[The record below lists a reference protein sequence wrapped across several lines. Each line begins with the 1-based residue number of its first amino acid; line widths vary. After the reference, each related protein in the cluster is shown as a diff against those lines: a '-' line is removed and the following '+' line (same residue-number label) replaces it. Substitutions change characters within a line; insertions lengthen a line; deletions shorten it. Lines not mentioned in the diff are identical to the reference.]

1 MACADGWVNELVWIL
16 HMYYTYTYSI
26 LSMYTYVLY
35 LYLQYIIRICIIY
48 ILYSIYICAI
58 SNSIR
63 DVIMTLVC
71 PQRSGSEADRE

>member
-1 MACADGWVNELVWIL
+1 
-16 HMYYTYTYSI
+16 MYYTYTYSI
-26 LSMYTYVLY
+26 LSMYTYVFY

-71 PQRSGSEADRE
+71 PQQSGSEADREEHLFGKGQVYTEEEGG